1 MADPVAPAPAEAPPP
16 EPASAATPVL
26 ETRELTCRFGG
37 LTAVDHLSFEVRRG
51 EILSLIG
58 PNGAGKTT
66 VFNVISGI
74 YPPTSGQI
82 LFDGQFVAGLTR
94 PSPWQML
101 KHPRSIVTQQIVV
114 SPKPDR
120 VQRRGISRTFQSLR
134 LFSNMTVLENVLVG
148 YHSRL
153 RSTLFGDIIKP
164 PWVTRAERDA
174 IAEAQEVL
182 GSLSPRL
189 RARQDFRAADLAYA
203 DRRLLELA
211 RAMISKPLL
220 LMLDE
225 PTAGM
230 NPTEAAEFIQRIR
243 RVRDQGF
250 TILLIE
256 HNLGVV
262 MGVSDRIVVLD
273 YGQKITEGRPEE
285 VRRDERVIEA
295 YLGRKAA
302 AT

>member
-1 MADPVAPAPAEAPPP
+1 VAEPVQPPL
-16 EPASAATPVL
+16 L
-26 ETRELTCRFGG
+26 ETRDLTRQFGG
-37 LTAVDHLSFEVRRG
+37 LTAVSGLSFEVRKG

-66 VFNVISGI
+66 VFNLISGI
-74 YPPTSGQI
+74 YPPTSGGI
-82 LFDGQFVAGLTR
+82 LFKGQSIGGL
-94 PSPWQML
+94 S
-101 KHPRSIVTQQIVV
+101 
-114 SPKPDR
+114 PDR
-120 VQRRGISRTFQSLR
+120 VKRRGISRTFQTLR
-134 LFSNMTVLENVLVG
+134 LFNNMSVLENVLVG

-153 RSTLFGDIIKP
+153 RSNLIGDIIKP
-164 PWVTRAERDA
+164 PWVTRAER
-174 IAEAQEVL
+174 EAVERARSML
-182 GSLSPRL
+182 ESLSPRL
-189 RARQDFRAADLAYA
+189 LSRQEFRAGDLAYA

-211 RAMISKPLL
+211 RALVSEPDL

-230 NPTEAAEFIQRIR
+230 NPTEAAEFMQRINR
-243 RVRDQGF
+243 IHADGY

-262 MGVSDRIVVLD
+262 MGVSHRIVVLD
-273 YGQKITEGRPEE
+273 YGEKIAEGTPEE
-285 VRRDERVIEA
+285 VRQDERVIEA

>member
-1 MADPVAPAPAEAPPP
+1 MPL
-16 EPASAATPVL
+16 L
-26 ETRELTCRFGG
+26 ETRELSRRFEG
-37 LTAVDHLSFEVRRG
+37 LTAVADLSLEVRQS

-74 YPPTSGQI
+74 YPPSSGQV
-82 LFDGQFVAGLTR
+82 LFKGRLVSGVTR
-94 PSPWQML
+94 PSPRQMV
-101 KHPRSIVTQQIVV
+101 KHPKSIITRRVTI

-120 VQRRGISRTFQSLR
+120 VQRHGISRTFQSLR
-134 LFSNMTVLENVLVG
+134 LFQNMSVLENVLVG
-148 YHSRL
+148 YHSQL

-164 PWVTRAERDA
+164 PWVGRAERQA
-174 IAEAQEVL
+174 VERAREVL

-189 RARQDFRAADLAYA
+189 LARQEFRAADLAYA

-211 RAMISKPLL
+211 RALVSDPSL

-230 NPTEAAEFIQRIR
+230 NPTEAADFIERIR
-243 RVRDQGF
+243 RVRDDGY

-273 YGQKITEGRPEE
+273 YGVQIAEGTPEE
-285 VRRDERVIEA
+285 IRQDERVIEA
-295 YLGRKAA
+295 YLGRKATTA
-302 AT
+302 

>member
-1 MADPVAPAPAEAPPP
+1 VTVPI
-16 EPASAATPVL
+16 L
-26 ETRELTCRFGG
+26 ETRQLSRRFGG
-37 LTAVDHLSFEVRRG
+37 LTAVDNLSFEVRQG

-74 YPPTSGQI
+74 YPPSTGQVLFKGKLVSG
-82 LFDGQFVAGLTR
+82 VTR
-94 PSPWQML
+94 PSLWEMV
-101 KHPRSIVTQQIVV
+101 KHPESIFTRKVTV

-120 VQRRGISRTFQSLR
+120 VQRHGISRTFQSLR
-134 LFSNMTVLENVLVG
+134 LFQNMSVLENVLVG
-148 YHSRL
+148 YHSQL
-153 RSTLFGDIIKP
+153 HSSLFGDIIKP
-164 PWVTRAERDA
+164 PWVGRAERHA
-174 IAEAQEVL
+174 VERAREIL

-189 RARQDFRAADLAYA
+189 LSRQEFRAADLAYA

-211 RAMISKPLL
+211 RALVSEPSL

-230 NPTEAAEFIQRIR
+230 NPTEAADFMERIR
-243 RVRDQGF
+243 RVRDDGY

-262 MGVSDRIVVLD
+262 MGASDRIVVLD
-273 YGQKITEGRPEE
+273 YGVQIAEGAPEE
-285 VRRDERVIEA
+285 IRRDERVIEA
-295 YLGRKAA
+295 YLGRR
-302 AT
+302 ATTA

>member
-1 MADPVAPAPAEAPPP
+1 MA
-16 EPASAATPVL
+16 
-26 ETRELTCRFGG
+26 G
-37 LTAVDHLSFEVRRG
+37 VRR
-51 EILSLIG
+51 
-58 PNGAGKTT
+58 
-66 VFNVISGI
+66 
-74 YPPTSGQI
+74 
-82 LFDGQFVAGLTR
+82 
-94 PSPWQML
+94 PSVLDML
-101 KHPRSIVTQQIVV
+101 LHPRSIAKREIVV

-134 LFSNMTVLENVLVG
+134 LFSNMSVLENVLVG

-153 RSTLFGDIIKP
+153 HSSLFGDIIKP
-164 PWVTRAERDA
+164 PWVARAER
-174 IAEAQEVL
+174 EAVDRAREVL
-182 GSLSPRL
+182 ASLSPRL
-189 RARQDFRAADLAYA
+189 VTRQDFRAADLAYA

-211 RAMISKPLL
+211 RALVSQPKL

-230 NPTEAAEFIQRIR
+230 NPTEAAEFIARIR
-243 RVRDQGF
+243 RVRDDGY

-262 MGVSDRIVVLD
+262 MGVSDRVVVLD
-273 YGQKITEGRPEE
+273 YGQKISEGSPEE